1 MVRPRKS
8 ANASRDNGAK
18 AKNKGK
24 AKATVP
30 VLGFAYNEHAG
41 ITEVVTEQRARLPKG
56 FVAYESELKVNEDC
70 LKLKWQA
77 ERDTAKAMSIR
88 DRMHENHAAQA
99 ESLKMATEV
108 KDWDVAKKMSKL
120 KKMIKGAPST
130 FAFKEPATAQ
140 PRDRPRRVRFSV

>member
-8 ANASRDNGAK
+8 ANASRDNGVK

-30 VLGFAYNEHAG
+30 VLSFAYNEHAD

-56 FVAYESELKVNEDC
+56 FV
-70 LKLKWQA
+70 
-77 ERDTAKAMSIR
+77 
-88 DRMHENHAAQA
+88 ENAAQV
-99 ESLKMATEV
+99 ESLQMATEA
-108 KDWDVAKKMSKL
+108 KKWDVSEKMSKL

-140 PRDRPRRVRFSV
+140 PRDRPRRVRFSVCARACPAAGSYRV